1 MLCYD
6 AISQHIPKIQSKSA
20 SYVSPFSITIK
31 PHQTSSLF
39 HSQNKTILS
48 LSLSFMAEEEFQEA
62 DVIFSDHH
70 SQGPHDDNDNMR
82 QRKKKKK
89 KEVAS
94 SMPVKIPETSRLRQ
108 EDSGYEEW
116 EDEGMV
122 PPYVIVDRRVA
133 GKMAFSVVSG
143 NGRTLKGR
151 DLSQVRNAVLRMTG
165 FLEA

>member
-1 MLCYD
+1 
-6 AISQHIPKIQSKSA
+6 
-20 SYVSPFSITIK
+20 
-31 PHQTSSLF
+31 
-39 HSQNKTILS
+39 
-48 LSLSFMAEEEFQEA
+48 MAEEEFQEA

-94 SMPVKIPETSRLRQ
+94 SMPVKIPETSRLPQ

-116 EDEGMV
+116 VDEGMV